1 MIKKVLNRLPQIA
14 TVLTLFLVFY
24 FFYTYNYE
32 KDISYNPGVG
42 GVYEGDE
49 R

>member
-1 MIKKVLNRLPQIA
+1 MNKLTKTLTQIA

-24 FFYTYNYE
+24 FFYTYNY
-32 KDISYNPGVG
+32 KDDRKLQSSGD
-42 GVYEGDE
+42 GVYENT

>member
-1 MIKKVLNRLPQIA
+1 MNKLTKTLTQIA
-14 TVLTLFLVFY
+14 TVLTIFLVFY

>member
-1 MIKKVLNRLPQIA
+1 MNKLAKTLTQIA
-14 TVLTLFLVFY
+14 TLLVLFLVFY

-32 KDISYNPGVG
+32 DDRKLQSSGV
-42 GVYEGDE
+42 GVYENL

>member
-1 MIKKVLNRLPQIA
+1 MNKLTKTMYTIA
-14 TVLTLFLVFY
+14 TLLTLFLVFY

-32 KDISYNPGVG
+32 DDRKLQSSGD
-42 GVYEGDE
+42 GVYENM